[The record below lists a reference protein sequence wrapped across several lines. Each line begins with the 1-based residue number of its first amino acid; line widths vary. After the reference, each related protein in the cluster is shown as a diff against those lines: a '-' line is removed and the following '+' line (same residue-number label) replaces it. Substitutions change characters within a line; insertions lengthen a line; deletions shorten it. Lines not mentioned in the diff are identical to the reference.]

1 MRDIIIIGAGPAGL
15 TAAIY
20 ARRAGKDVLI
30 IEKAAMGGQMTFS
43 PLIENYPGMPALS
56 GNELADKMVEHALSL
71 GADVELDEVTG
82 VEDLGD
88 VKRVHALGGSYD
100 AKAVIVATGAKHRHL
115 GVENEERLTGAGVS
129 YCAVCDGAF
138 FAGEDVVL
146 AGGGNSAMQEA
157 LLLSETCKT
166 VTMVQNLA
174 FLTGEETLKEKLS
187 ARENVRVIYN
197 SVVTGLEGTD
207 TLTGVRIRNTESGEE
222 STLPAAGLFVA
233 IGLLPDTAAFENA
246 LTLNDYGYV
255 QADETCRTNLPGVFT
270 AGDCRTKAIRQV
282 STAAADGAVAAL
294 AAVRYIG

>member
-1 MRDIIIIGAGPAGL
+1 
-15 TAAIY
+15 
-20 ARRAGKDVLI
+20 
-30 IEKAAMGGQMTFS
+30 MTFS
-43 PLIENYPGMPALS
+43 PLIENYPGLQALS
-56 GNELADKMVEHALSL
+56 GNELADKMVEHALAL

-82 VEDLGD
+82 IEDLGD
-88 VKRVHALGGSYD
+88 VKRVHTLGGSYD

-138 FAGEDVVL
+138 FAGEDVAL

-174 FLTGEETLKEKLS
+174 FLTGEETLKEKLA
-187 ARENVRVIYN
+187 ARKNVRVIYN
-197 SVVTGLEGTD
+197 SVVTGLEGAN
-207 TLTGVRIRNTESGEE
+207 TLTGVRIQNTETGEE

-233 IGLLPDTAAFENA
+233 IGLLPDTAAFGNA

-255 QADETCRTNLPGVFT
+255 QADESCRTNLPGVFT

>member
-56 GNELADKMVEHALSL
+56 GNELADKMVEHALAL

-174 FLTGEETLKEKLS
+174 FLTGEETLKEKLA

-233 IGLLPDTAAFENA
+233 IGLLPDTAAFKNA

-255 QADETCRTNLPGVFT
+255 QADESCRTNLPGVFT

>member
-43 PLIENYPGMPALS
+43 PLIENYPGMPTLS

-82 VEDLGD
+82 IEDLGD
-88 VKRVHALGGSYD
+88 AKRVHTLGGSFD

-174 FLTGEETLKEKLS
+174 FLTGEETLRQKLA

-207 TLTGVRIRNTESGEE
+207 TLTGVRIRNTETGEE

-233 IGLLPDTAAFENA
+233 IGLLPDTAAFKNA

-255 QADETCRTNLPGVFT
+255 QADESCRTNLPGVFT

>member
-88 VKRVHALGGSYD
+88 VKRVHALGGSFD

-174 FLTGEETLKEKLS
+174 FLTGEETLRQKLA
-187 ARENVRVIYN
+187 ARENVRVIYH

-233 IGLLPDTAAFENA
+233 IGLLPDTAAFKNA
-246 LTLNDYGYV
+246 LTLNEYGYV
-255 QADETCRTNLPGVFT
+255 QADESCRTNLPGVFT